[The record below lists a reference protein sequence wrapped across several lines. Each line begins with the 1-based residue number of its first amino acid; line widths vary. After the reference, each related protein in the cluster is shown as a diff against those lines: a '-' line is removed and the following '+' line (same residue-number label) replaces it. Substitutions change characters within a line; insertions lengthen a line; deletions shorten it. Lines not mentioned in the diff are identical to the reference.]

1 MKMHQK
7 DQEMRPQRVMAEDV
21 SFRANEDPEELL
33 LTPLK
38 VKDEDPG
45 FREED
50 PDLSTVKP
58 TGELKPL
65 RTSYNSI
72 DEEGN
77 KPEEKDMQLLPFR
90 QVLDYISLKLIQNI
104 LNN

>member
-1 MKMHQK
+1 
-7 DQEMRPQRVMAEDV
+7 MAEDV
-21 SFRANEDPEELL
+21 SFRANEDPEELF

-65 RTSYNSI
+65 RTTYNTI

-90 QVLDYISLKLIQNI
+90 QVLMNYIKTYSKYDINLEKNVKSLH
-104 LNN
+104 